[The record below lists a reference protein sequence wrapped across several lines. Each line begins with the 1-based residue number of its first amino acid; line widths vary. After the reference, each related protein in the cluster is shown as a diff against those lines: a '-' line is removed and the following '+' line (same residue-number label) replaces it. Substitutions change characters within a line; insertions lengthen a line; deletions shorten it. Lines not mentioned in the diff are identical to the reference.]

1 MKKSFFVM
9 FLALLSVFALTGCE
23 KSADVMSLE
32 EISENYSLEQAK
44 ADGCVVHEN
53 SDVTSGKDVFEA
65 FYTKTEAGK
74 KADVRLAFYYTL
86 GDPSGYDLDYYE
98 SIKNDYPALYIQ
110 DLTFDG
116 KKYTLR
122 WYEDGKEI
130 VESYDYL
137 MKYNEP
143 KLSPYAIY
151 ESSEEYF
158 LTNDNTVTR
167 QDLFLSMLSSQFED
181 HIEHQLVY
189 SDLIYE

>member
-9 FLALLSVFALTGCE
+9 FLALMSAFALTGCE

-32 EISENYSLEQAK
+32 EIPENYSLEQAK
-44 ADGCVVHEN
+44 ADGCVVHEEL
-53 SDVTSGKDVFEA
+53 DVTSGKDIFEA
-65 FYTKTEAGK
+65 FYEKTEAGK

-86 GDPSGYDLDYYE
+86 GDPSGYDPDYYE
-98 SIKNDYPALYIQ
+98 SIKDDYPVLYVQ

-116 KKYTLR
+116 EKYTLR

-143 KLSPYAIY
+143 KLSPYAVY
-151 ESSEEYF
+151 DSSEEYI
-158 LTNDNTVTR
+158 LTNDSTVTR
-167 QDLFLSMLSSQFED
+167 QDLWNGQISSFGD
-181 HIEHQLVY
+181 DYIEHKVVC

>member
-74 KADVRLAFYYTL
+74 KADVWLAFYYTL
-86 GDPSGYDLDYYE
+86 GDPSGYDPDYYE

-116 KKYTLR
+116 EKYTLR

-130 VESYDYL
+130 IESYDYL

-151 ESSEEYF
+151 DSSEEYI

-167 QDLFLSMLSSQFED
+167 QDLFLSMLSSQLED
-181 HIEHQLVY
+181 HIEHQLVC